1 MLSVKEGV
9 LYQCFQ
15 AHKVIDSR
23 AITPEATLERG
34 EEPPRLKISPTQTM
48 ERIPSALA
56 ASFFEEEVEEGTS
69 IPADIAGAFFAEDLL
84 EGPSSP
90 PPPPPTP
97 PAKTSPLLLVAG
109 PSGTCPWGQPLTA
122 DEKRGVRLP
131 ATNQQVPALPSGKV
145 VAKLMAMDAQ
155 RGRGG

>member
-1 MLSVKEGV
+1 
-9 LYQCFQ
+9 
-15 AHKVIDSR
+15 
-23 AITPEATLERG
+23 
-34 EEPPRLKISPTQTM
+34 M

-56 ASFFEEEVEEGTS
+56 ASFFEEEVEEGGGTS
-69 IPADIAGAFFAEDLL
+69 IPADIAAAFFAEDLL
-84 EGPSSP
+84 EGPSS

-155 RGRGG
+155 RGGENFGKKAK